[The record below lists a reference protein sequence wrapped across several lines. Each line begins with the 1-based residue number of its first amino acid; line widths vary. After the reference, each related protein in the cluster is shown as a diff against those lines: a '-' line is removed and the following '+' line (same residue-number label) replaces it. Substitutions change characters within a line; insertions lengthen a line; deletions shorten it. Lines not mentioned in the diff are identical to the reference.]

1 MYLSCGFY
9 FRQERR
15 IACSAEKGERN
26 GEKQQGGYE
35 LCKGKK
41 YTVSDVSKA
50 ERHNER
56 KNETYENINMIEES
70 IPYNVHFKKPFA
82 PTYMEQL
89 KQMEADGMVSLRGLR
104 KDATLFNE
112 IAIKCKDGFD
122 NKWNNKYVEV
132 TEQVGRLGCFGFMI
146 INIPGTW
153 FGWWSDEAFALYL
166 IVDTILV
173 MLYCA
178 IWTICFKKNSVFR
191 ALALSIIPSMLFLFS
206 GIMSRSVLLII
217 ASVLFAPSHIVI
229 SYKNVK

>member
-1 MYLSCGFY
+1 M
-9 FRQERR
+9 
-15 IACSAEKGERN
+15 
-26 GEKQQGGYE
+26 
-35 LCKGKK
+35 CKGKK

-56 KNETYENINMIEES
+56 KNETYENMNVIEER

-178 IWTICFKKNSVFR
+178 IWIICFKKNSIFR